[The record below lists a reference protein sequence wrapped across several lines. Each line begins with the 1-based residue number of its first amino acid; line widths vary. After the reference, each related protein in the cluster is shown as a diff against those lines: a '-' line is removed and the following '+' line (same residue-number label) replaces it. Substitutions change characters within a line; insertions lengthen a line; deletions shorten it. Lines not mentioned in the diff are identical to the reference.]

1 MIQYQD
7 EAVLYLD
14 ELIEV
19 LYKKEYFGFIESA
32 EIYVS
37 RIYDFVDENIQNFP
51 KRKTPLK
58 LKRLASN
65 YIFFKI
71 NPRTTWFIFFEKLDN
86 NFLITY
92 ILNNHCSE
100 AKFL

>member
-1 MIQYQD
+1 MIQFQ
-7 EAVLYLD
+7 EVAVLYLD

-37 RIYDFVDENIQNFP
+37 RIYDFVEENIQNFS

-58 LKRLASN
+58 LKRFGNN

-71 NPRTTWFIFFEKLDN
+71 NPRTTWYIFFEEQN
-86 NFLITY
+86 NIFLITY
-92 ILNNHCSE
+92 ILNNHCAE
-100 AKFL
+100 AKYL

>member
-1 MIQYQD
+1 MEKVIIQYQV

-51 KRKTPLK
+51 KRKTTLK
-58 LKRLASN
+58 LKRLGSN
-65 YIFFKI
+65 YIFSK
-71 NPRTTWFIFFEKLDN
+71 
-86 NFLITY
+86 
-92 ILNNHCSE
+92 
-100 AKFL
+100 

>member
-1 MIQYQD
+1 MIQFQ
-7 EAVLYLD
+7 EVAILYLD

-37 RIYDFVDENIQNFP
+37 RIYDFVEENIQNFP

-58 LKRLASN
+58 LKRFGNN

-71 NPRTTWFIFFEKLDN
+71 NLRTTWYIFFEEQN
-86 NFLITY
+86 NIFLITY
-92 ILNNHCSE
+92 ILNNHCAE
-100 AKFL
+100 AKYL